1 MPFGRRPKPRHRLSD
16 SGDDMAAPILHV
28 GQSRFSDAREKPL
41 SLAEGFAAPDVFAA
55 PDCSQ
60 IGNVL

>member
-1 MPFGRRPKPRHRLSD
+1 
-16 SGDDMAAPILHV
+16 MAAPILHV